1 MTWTSFGLRLRH
13 SLRRTPHFLD
23 SQPSSRA
30 GTWLYANET
39 PLRVRIVRHHTLYGT
54 GDDADEPLIAEDQ
67 SQETYYVLYQVAG
80 SSVSW
85 AGGAS
90 ASSLDEASSLAE
102 LALGLTLK
110 WGAA

>member
-1 MTWTSFGLRLRH
+1 M
-13 SLRRTPHFLD
+13 HFLD
-23 SQPSSRA
+23 SQPASRT

-67 SQETYYVLYQVAG
+67 PQETYYVLYQVAG
-80 SSVSW
+80 SNVSW

-90 ASSLDEASSLAE
+90 TSSLDEASSLAE
-102 LALGLTLK
+102 IALGPKHK
-110 WGAA
+110 WDAA

>member
-1 MTWTSFGLRLRH
+1 
-13 SLRRTPHFLD
+13 
-23 SQPSSRA
+23 
-30 GTWLYANET
+30 
-39 PLRVRIVRHHTLYGT
+39 
-54 GDDADEPLIAEDQ
+54 LIAEDQ